1 MKKREYILAFVIL
14 LGIGLFA
21 ACSSDLDKEEANTNS
36 NLDSNTLKSRMK
48 EAIGHGVD
56 MPEKTLQ
63 EYHSKILKMIKEDD
77 KTSLKKEAI
86 HIRDD
91 YKNNPEEQALY
102 QNLYYTA
109 FYKSGLKSKDDKGEV
124 FLNVDDIQ
132 NQPIREAL
140 FDIGLVYTG
149 SEESLQELR
158 ADVIRLIRGKDDTQA
173 EFDKYL
179 ADFEEAIK
187 SMNNIDASSYRA
199 VFTVAQ
205 KEAFNGSINNP
216 KE

>member
-1 MKKREYILAFVIL
+1 MKRREYILAFVIL
-14 LGIGLFA
+14 LGICLFA
-21 ACSSDLDKEEANTNS
+21 ACSSDLDKEEVDGNS
-36 NLDSNTLKSRMK
+36 NVDSAPLKSRVE
-48 EAIGHGVD
+48 EAIGYGVD
-56 MPEKTLQ
+56 IPEKTLK
-63 EYHSKILKMIKEDD
+63 EYYSKILKMIKEDD
-77 KTSLKKEAI
+77 KESLKKEAI
-86 HIRDD
+86 NIRDD
-91 YKNNPEEQALY
+91 YKNNPEEQVLY

-109 FYKSGLKSKDDKGEV
+109 FYESGLKSKDDKGEV

-173 EFDKYL
+173 EFDNYL
-179 ADFEEAIK
+179 DDFEEAIK

-199 VFTVAQ
+199 VFAVAQ
-205 KEAFNGSINNP
+205 KEAFNGSVNNP